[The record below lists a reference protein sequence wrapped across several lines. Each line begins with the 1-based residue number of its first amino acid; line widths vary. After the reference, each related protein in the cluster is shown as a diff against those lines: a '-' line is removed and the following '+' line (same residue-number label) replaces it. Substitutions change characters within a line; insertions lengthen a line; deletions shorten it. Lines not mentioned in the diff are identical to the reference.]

1 MGEGIRAEIPEEQ
14 NVLEMCFSYT
24 VEWEH
29 VFMEE
34 KYMGGSYK
42 MYDKMLTCV
51 S

>member
-34 KYMGGSYK
+34 KYMGG
-42 MYDKMLTCV
+42 
-51 S
+51 